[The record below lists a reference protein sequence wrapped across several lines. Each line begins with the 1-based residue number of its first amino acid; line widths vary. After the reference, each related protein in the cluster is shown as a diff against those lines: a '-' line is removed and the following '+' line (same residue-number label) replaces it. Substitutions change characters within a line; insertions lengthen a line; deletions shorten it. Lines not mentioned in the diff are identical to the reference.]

1 MNVVDPLPPTL
12 LLWHVE
18 SSRDEVLLLVLNLQH
33 LPLDGV
39 GSDELVDEDRLGLAE
54 PVDPVEALP
63 GEREI
68 SEYRGER

>member
-1 MNVVDPLPPTL
+1 M
-12 LLWHVE
+12 E
-18 SSRDEVLLLVLNLQH
+18 GSCDEVLFLVLDVQH

-39 GSDELVDEDRLGLAE
+39 GSDELVNEDRLGLAE
-54 PVDPVEALP
+54 SVDPVEALP